1 MKSPLPLP
9 PTARAGCSGVQGRVC
24 PPRLH
29 AADHRTGEKQQ
40 LLVPSLLGFLLETQ
54 RWEVSGFVLLPQDQ
68 FTTKTTKQKQAL
80 LKPRAVESQPD
91 PSLNSCPFCA

>member
-24 PPRLH
+24 ARLH

-40 LLVPSLLGFLLETQ
+40 LLVPSLLG
-54 RWEVSGFVLLPQDQ
+54 VSIGNTAMGGFWIPSSSPGSVHIQNNK
-68 FTTKTTKQKQAL
+68 TKAGLT
-80 LKPRAVESQPD
+80 
-91 PSLNSCPFCA
+91 